1 MKPQSLN
8 DNDQRL
14 GAQQDTRA
22 GRLLRQCAVTRERL
36 APDALI
42 RFVRSPDGIVVP
54 DGFGKL
60 PGRGAWITADRKIL
74 ADGLK
79 SDVLSRAFKAK
90 SHPMDGLAEEIER
103 QLAQRCIGLLGM
115 AKKSGVAVLGFD
127 QVRDYIRKQE
137 PGLLLEA
144 GDGAE
149 DGRNKVHFLAKAIYE
164 DVDVAGALSS
174 AELGMAFGREHV
186 VHALLE
192 QGSLS
197 EAFTVA
203 YRRLT
208 GFRDAPETG
217 WFSGRH
223 EDLEEG
229 RPNSPRMKG

>member
-8 DNDQRL
+8 DSDKRL
-14 GAQQDTRA
+14 EAHQNSRA
-22 GRLLRQCAVTRERL
+22 GESVRQCAVTRERL

-54 DGFGKL
+54 DEFGKL
-60 PGRGAWITADRKIL
+60 PGRGAWVSADRATLETGL
-74 ADGLK
+74 A
-79 SDVLSRAFKAK
+79 SDVFSRAFKAK
-90 SHPMDGLAEEIER
+90 SRPMDDLVGEVER
-103 QLAQRCIGLLGM
+103 QLLQRCIGLLGM

-144 GDGAE
+144 SDGAE

-164 DVDVAGALSS
+164 DVKVAGALSS

-186 VHALLE
+186 IHALLE

-197 EAFTVA
+197 DAFAVA

-208 GFRDAPETG
+208 GFRVAPETG
-217 WFSGRH
+217 WFSGGQ
-223 EDLEEG
+223 EIL
-229 RPNSPRMKG
+229 

>member
-1 MKPQSLN
+1 MKPQRLN
-8 DNDQRL
+8 EPGQRL
-14 GAQQDTRA
+14 EAHKDTRA
-22 GRLLRQCAVTRERL
+22 GGKVRQCAVTRERL

-54 DGFGKL
+54 DSFGKL
-60 PGRGAWITADRKIL
+60 PGRGAWVAANRETL
-74 ADGLK
+74 NSGLE
-79 SDVLSRAFKAK
+79 SNVFSRAFKAE
-90 SHPMDGLAEEIER
+90 SRPMDDLVREVER
-103 QLAQRCIGLLGM
+103 QLLQRCIGLLGM

-127 QVRDYIRKQE
+127 QVRDYIRKQA

-144 GDGAE
+144 SDGAE

-174 AELGMAFGREHV
+174 AELGIAFGRERV
-186 VHALLE
+186 VHGLLE

-197 EAFTVA
+197 DAFLVA

-223 EDLEEG
+223 EEL
-229 RPNSPRMKG
+229 